1 MCKYAERCG
10 DRGPVTIPGHDLSLR
25 VNTVSQARMYKL
37 YSLPSDCMAK
47 RSCGYD
53 CEQLLLALDHSEE
66 LFPKL
71 RTPTGLM
78 VQVKNKTQNWAI
90 H

>member
-1 MCKYAERCG
+1 M
-10 DRGPVTIPGHDLSLR
+10 
-25 VNTVSQARMYKL
+25 NTVSQAHTYKL
-37 YSLPSDCMAK
+37 YSLPSDWQRLPVDMTVNSL
-47 RSCGYD
+47 RI
-53 CEQLLLALDHSEE
+53 LLALDHGEE

-71 RTPTGLM
+71 RTPTGRK